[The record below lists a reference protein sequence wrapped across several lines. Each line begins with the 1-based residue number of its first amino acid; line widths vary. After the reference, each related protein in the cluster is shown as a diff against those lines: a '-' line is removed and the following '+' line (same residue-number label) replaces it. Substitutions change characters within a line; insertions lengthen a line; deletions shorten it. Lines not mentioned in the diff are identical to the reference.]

1 MLADVV
7 GGVEAEAGVL
17 QHLAGP
23 PHQLDKGH
31 PRRPKHHH
39 VRDTLT
45 HPGLQPPVVGHHT
58 PEKKEDGRAMRK
70 GGRGQEVEKQEEDDK
85 EAVKKTQQRGG
96 SEGGKEKNDQVGML
110 SCEEGRR

>member
-45 HPGLQPPVVGHHT
+45 HPGLQPPVVGHRT
-58 PEKKEDGRAMRK
+58 PEKKDGRAMRE

-85 EAVKKTQQRGG
+85 EAVKKTRQRGG

-110 SCEEGRR
+110 SCEEGRM